1 MFLYFAADT
10 GHLLNMPMKWFLL
23 ALAFALLTSVFL
35 FRAHP
40 WDRDGDG
47 HWNSWRHPLDC
58 DDSNSSIC
66 PGAEEIPLN
75 AVDEDC
81 DGVDSFRGANVLFIL
96 ADALRPDFLH
106 TYGYQGTGEKI
117 HDLARQSLVYSTCIA
132 QSSCTLPSIPSL
144 FTSLWPSRL
153 YPSIFAPHTRHVSLH
168 FPREIPTL
176 PQILSAH
183 GYSTVGFVTN
193 LLMKAKW
200 GSKKGFTEY
209 HFIRKSCFDRENYGT
224 AAAITEAV
232 VKWLNRHTDDP
243 PFFMYLHY
251 MDVHTKPC
259 HLKYRE
265 VTAKRGNRLQQRY
278 AERVEY
284 VDAEIGKILDEFR
297 RRELFDDMIILL
309 TADHGEELGEHGGS
323 RHCQTLFQETIRVPL
338 ILHTPFRAA
347 PHRVSTPVRSLDIA
361 PTLLRL
367 LEIPLEDK
375 TFDGIVLPPFNHE
388 GERPLISQR
397 PQQISFQEGD
407 WKLIEVYQPEEA
419 ARRYGGERTLLFEL
433 RADPG
438 ERRNL
443 KDEHPDILQRM
454 KNKLATEINLASSG
468 QEEHTLSE
476 EMERTLRALGYL
488 E

>member
-1 MFLYFAADT
+1 
-10 GHLLNMPMKWFLL
+10 MKWFLL
-23 ALAFALLTSVFL
+23 ALAFALLTSVL
-35 FRAHP
+35 LLRAHP

-47 HWNSWRHPLDC
+47 HWNSWRRPLDC
-58 DDSNSSIC
+58 DDSNSSIW
-66 PGAEEIPLN
+66 PGAVEIPLN
-75 AVDEDC
+75 EVDEDC

-96 ADALRPDFLH
+96 VDALRPDFLH

-168 FPREIPTL
+168 FPEEIPTL
-176 PQILSAH
+176 PEILSTH

-193 LLMKAKW
+193 PLMKAKW
-200 GSKKGFTEY
+200 GSRKGFTEY
-209 HFIRKSCFDRENYGT
+209 HFIRKPCFDPEDHGT

-243 PFFMYLHY
+243 SFFMYLHY

-259 HLKYRE
+259 HLEYRE
-265 VTAKRGNRLQQRY
+265 AAAKRGTGLEPRY
-278 AERVEY
+278 AERIEY

-297 RRELFDDMIILL
+297 RRELFDDTIILL
-309 TADHGEELGEHGGS
+309 TADHGEELLEHEGS
-323 RHCQTLFQETIRVPL
+323 GHCQTLFQETIRVPL
-338 ILHTPFRAA
+338 ILHTPFH
-347 PHRVSTPVRSLDIA
+347 PTLQRVGTPVRSLDIA

-367 LEIPLEDK
+367 LEIPVDDK
-375 TFDGIVLPPFNHE
+375 TFDGIVLPPFDHDA
-388 GERPLISQR
+388 ERPLISQR
-397 PQQISFQEGD
+397 PQQMSFQEGA
-407 WKLIEVYQPEEA
+407 WKLIEVYHPDQVPMQY
-419 ARRYGGERTLLFEL
+419 RGEQTLLFDL

-443 KDEHPDILQRM
+443 KDERPDVLQRM
-454 KNKLATEINLASSG
+454 KNKLAREINWASSG

-476 EMERTLRALGYL
+476 EMKKTLRALGYL